1 MTAST
6 TRVAPDGRR
15 ALNKARTTEQLA
27 RAAYELLRE
36 QGFEAVTA
44 DAVADR
50 AGVSRRTFFNY
61 FPRLEL
67 VLQESVRGTIADLI
81 ERFQGRPLDE
91 PMHQSLDAVLD
102 EPFSDEVL
110 EQALVIFGQAQTS
123 AAARHYLQEARD
135 LEAVQIAEALTERLG
150 SSADPLQVQVVADAL
165 VAAGHR
171 ACAVW
176 VERSGGVLD
185 DTTRALQL
193 TLLRQAYQH
202 LFTAFA
208 PVPAQQES

>member
-1 MTAST
+1 MTVST
-6 TRVAPDGRR
+6 TRPVPDGRR

-27 RAAYELLRE
+27 RAAYEIMRE
-36 QGFEAVTA
+36 EGFEAVTA

-61 FPRLEL
+61 FPRVEL
-67 VLQESVRGTIADLI
+67 VLQESVRSTIADLV
-81 ERFQGRPLDE
+81 ERFHDRPVDE
-91 PMHQSLDAVLD
+91 PLHQSLDAVLV

-135 LEAVQIAEALTERLG
+135 LEAEQVAQALTERLG
-150 SSADPLQVQVVADAL
+150 ASTDLLRVQVVADAL

-171 ACAVW
+171 ACTVW
-176 VERSGGVLD
+176 AERSGGVLD
-185 DTTRALQL
+185 DAGRALQL

-208 PVPAQQES
+208 PVPAPQES

>member
-1 MTAST
+1 MTLST
-6 TRVAPDGRR
+6 TQPAPDGRR

-27 RAAYELLRE
+27 RAAWEILRE

-61 FPRLEL
+61 FPRVEL
-67 VLQESVRGTIADLI
+67 VLQESVRSTIADLV
-81 ERFQGRPLDE
+81 ERFHDRPVDE
-91 PMHQSLDAVLD
+91 PLQQSLDAVLD

-135 LEAVQIAEALTERLG
+135 LEAEQIAEALAERLG
-150 SSADPLQVQVVADAL
+150 TSAEPLRVQVMADAL

-171 ACAVW
+171 ACTVW
-176 VERSGGVLD
+176 VERSGAVLD
-185 DTTRALQL
+185 DAGRALQL
-193 TLLRQAYQH
+193 TLLREAYQH

-208 PVPAQQES
+208 PVPAPQES